1 MASSMALLTSTLSL
15 RDLKKNSPDKSNN
28 KKSNLDNQKRCKRMQ
43 AQTKAKHQPIHTWK
57 LLLLAK

>member
-15 RDLKKNSPDKSNN
+15 RDSKKNSPDKSNN
-28 KKSNLDNQKRCKRMQ
+28 KKSNSDNQKRCKRMQ
-43 AQTKAKHQPIHTWK
+43 ALTKAKHQQIHTWK